1 MEALRTGQPVSDV
14 VMGVGVGNE
23 LRWVQI
29 SAQPMFDPGAKEARS
44 VVCSFSDI
52 TALVQA
58 RHVAEE
64 AARARSEFLATMSHE
79 LRTPM
84 NGVIGMTDLLLAEA
98 TLQDHAREMLTTV
111 RDSGT
116 ALLSIIND
124 ILDYSKI
131 EAGGRVLTPVVF
143 KPASLVDEVLQLL
156 GPQAAHKHLS
166 LEVACPQ
173 DVGAMG
179 DIDAVRQVL
188 FNLVGNAIKFTASG
202 RVLVQIESDE
212 STCHITVQDT
222 GIGIA
227 PENVPRLFK
236 RFSQAEHSMVRRFGG
251 TGLGLAIS
259 RKLVESMSGSIGVDS
274 QPGQGSR
281 FWFTLPATSAN
292 VRPLVPRERV
302 VSLPSRSLKV
312 LLVEDTPVNQ
322 LVSMGMLKRMGHRAS
337 LAEDG
342 RAAVALATRE
352 QWDLILMDIQMPELD
367 GLSATREIRA
377 HELAHGLPRAT
388 IFALTASAM
397 SDEQEAC
404 RQAGMDDVLSKP
416 LTLDVL
422 TARLARVA

>member
-1 MEALRTGQPVSDV
+1 VGEVCNVLMAVAQRKGIALCT
-14 VMGVGVGNE
+14 E
-23 LRWVQI
+23 LDERV
-29 SAQPMFDPGAKEARS
+29 
-44 VVCSFSDI
+44 
-52 TALVQA
+52 
-58 RHVAEE
+58 
-64 AARARSEFLATMSHE
+64 HE
-79 LRTPM
+79 LELDPARLRQALY
-84 NGVIGMTDLLLAEA
+84 NYLA
-98 TLQDHAREMLTTV
+98 
-111 RDSGT
+111 
-116 ALLSIIND
+116 
-124 ILDYSKI
+124 
-131 EAGGRVLTPVVF
+131 
-143 KPASLVDEVLQLL
+143 
-156 GPQAAHKHLS
+156 
-166 LEVACPQ
+166 
-173 DVGAMG
+173 
-179 DIDAVRQVL
+179 
-188 FNLVGNAIKFTASG
+188 NAIKFTPQGGVVTVRARPEG
-202 RVLVQIESDE
+202 ATRWRLE
-212 STCHITVQDT
+212 VQDT